1 MIEYTGTNQ
10 RKILINLIPRKQVY
24 YKTAGVLSADQHLQ
38 RSTHLFSL
46 RQGLLLQGDDNDKD
60 NDDDA
65 KDDDD
70 DNAWLRKVL
79 TSTISIFNHTN

>member
-1 MIEYTGTNQ
+1 MIKCTGTNWIE
-10 RKILINLIPRKQVY
+10 ILIDLIPRKQVY

-65 KDDDD
+65 DGGDDG
-70 DNAWLRKVL
+70 NAWLR
-79 TSTISIFNHTN
+79 